1 MIWLIFALLTGAAV
15 MAVLAPL
22 AGKNAP
28 VDPAA
33 TDKAFFGEQIAEIE
47 RERDEGRLDSQD
59 AEAARLEAARRL
71 LRASEAA
78 GGSMAPPTGLSRI
91 VAAGATLLLVPAV
104 AVPLYLHIGS
114 ASLPDMPLAERL
126 AKTPPHQDLSG
137 AVAQIE
143 THLAAHPD
151 DGRGFEVVAPYYL
164 RNGRFDEAVHAFT
177 EALRLLGATP
187 TRHDALGEA
196 LVLSSQGAVTPAARR
211 NFEAALA
218 LDETDAMSRYYLG
231 LGAAQDGDVEKAGQI
246 WTKLLADAP
255 PTAGYRD
262 IVRSQL
268 DRLNGV
274 GEQPQGGGEP
284 SKPSSEGPASE
295 QGKAIAAMP
304 KGQQQD
310 VIRSMVDR
318 LAGRLA
324 KKGDDVEGWLKL
336 IRAYSVLSETE
347 KAKSAL
353 AEGKKALSGKTADIA
368 RLDALADQLN
378 IER

>member
-1 MIWLIFALLTGAAV
+1 
-15 MAVLAPL
+15 
-22 AGKNAP
+22 
-28 VDPAA
+28 
-33 TDKAFFGEQIAEIE
+33 
-47 RERDEGRLDSQD
+47 
-59 AEAARLEAARRL
+59 
-71 LRASEAA
+71 
-78 GGSMAPPTGLSRI
+78 MAPPTGLSRL
-91 VAAGATLLLVPAV
+91 VAAGAALLLVPAV

-137 AVAQIE
+137 AVTQIE

-187 TRHDALGEA
+187 TRYDALGEA
-196 LVLSSQGAVTPAARR
+196 LVLSEQGAVTPAARR

-231 LGAAQDGDVEKAGQI
+231 LGAAQDGDVEKAGQM

-262 IVRSQL
+262 IVRTQL
-268 DRLNGV
+268 DKLNGV
-274 GEQPQGGGEP
+274 ADHQPPGAGEA
-284 SKPSSEGPASE
+284 SKPPSEGPSSE

-336 IRAYSVLSETE
+336 IRVYSVLSETE
-347 KAKSAL
+347 KAKTAL

-368 RLDALADQLN
+368 RLDALAEQLN